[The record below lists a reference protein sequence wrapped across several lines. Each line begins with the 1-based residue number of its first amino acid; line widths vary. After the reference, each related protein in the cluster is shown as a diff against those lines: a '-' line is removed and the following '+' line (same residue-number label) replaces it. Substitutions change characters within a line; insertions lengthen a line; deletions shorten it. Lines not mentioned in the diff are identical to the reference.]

1 MAEEADKTTTTT
13 TITIKK
19 AGVYKEIR
27 KTTEYIGVLTVTD
40 NGGNIYDLVKATPEA
55 QEMLD
60 RFVREGCADISN
72 YCKRRITAV
81 TFNPINKDSD
91 GTVDFTITFTEGKF
105 PTKMLDAVK
114 QDMFSYL
121 VNSSVYK
128 WLLLGNLA
136 SDRVQVYKGIAD
148 AFLRGVR
155 TSLNADGAGE
165 GGSEASGADNNW
177 GEDASGAGSLIGSG
191 SGEASGTDNNWGGA
205 ETLTLNI

>member
-1 MAEEADKTTTTT
+1 MAENTEATQT

-19 AGVYKEIR
+19 AGVFKEIR
-27 KTTEYIGVLTVTD
+27 KTTEYIGVLTITD
-40 NGGNIYDLVKATPEA
+40 SGGNIYDLVKATPEA

-72 YCKRRITAV
+72 YCKRRIKEVRFNQDGKDTDGSVDFVV
-81 TFNPINKDSD
+81 TFD
-91 GTVDFTITFTEGKF
+91 EGKY
-105 PTKMLDAVK
+105 PTKMVDAVK

-155 TSLNADGAGE
+155 TGLSEGAAGAG
-165 GGSEASGADNNW
+165 GTEASGSDNSYGAD
-177 GEDASGAGSLIGSG
+177 ATGATDFIGNG
-191 SGEASGTDNNWGGA
+191 SGEDSGEDNNWGGA
-205 ETLTLNI
+205 ESLTL